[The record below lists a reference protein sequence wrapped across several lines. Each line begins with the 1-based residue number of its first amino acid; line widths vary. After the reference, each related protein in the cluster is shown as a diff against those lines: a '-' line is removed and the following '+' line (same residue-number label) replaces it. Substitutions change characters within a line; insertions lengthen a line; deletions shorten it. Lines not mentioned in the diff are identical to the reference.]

1 MTIGT
6 ALFNFFSQ
14 YMPSAYPNTAV
25 PDDAVLPY
33 LTYEVKESFIFDGEV
48 NSTVELW
55 YHTESEAIPNSKAA
69 EIARAIGEGG
79 IVLPVNGGAIW
90 LKRGTPWM
98 IAPVDQ
104 ADNLIKRR
112 QLNVTME
119 FFTI

>member
-1 MTIGT
+1 MTVGT
-6 ALFNFFSQ
+6 ALFTFYNGFL
-14 YMPSAYPNTAV
+14 PRAYPNTAV
-25 PDDAVLPY
+25 PDDAILPY
-33 LTYEVKESFIFDGEV
+33 ITYEVKESFFDDGEV

-55 YHTESEAIPNSKAA
+55 YHSESEAIPNSKAA
-69 EIARAIGEGG
+69 EIARAIGTGG
-79 IVLPVNGGAIW
+79 VILPVDGGSIW

-119 FFTI
+119 FLQI